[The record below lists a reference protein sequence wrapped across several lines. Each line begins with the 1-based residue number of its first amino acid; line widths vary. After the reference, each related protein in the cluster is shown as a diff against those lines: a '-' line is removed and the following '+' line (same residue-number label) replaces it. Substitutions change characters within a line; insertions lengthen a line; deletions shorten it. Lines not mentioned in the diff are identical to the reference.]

1 MTIIQQTNKP
11 FTYLIGWSEL
21 NKYYYGVRYSKNCQ
35 PESLWTTYFTSSN
48 YVNEYREKY
57 GEPDIIQVRK
67 VFDNEQ
73 DACSWE
79 YKVLSKVLNS
89 DKRDMWINKAVGHNE
104 YAIDNEVKEKISKS
118 RKKYIENRTPEQAER
133 DYQARLKAGA
143 SKESRQKISQK
154 AKERF
159 QNEEYRNHFK
169 EKYWENCEYNEKIS
183 KRVTEFYTDENNK
196 KEWLKSVQSDEYRQW
211 HSENNRKRFSDP
223 NERKRVSDTLKET
236 LSSDA
241 KRQDMSEKAK
251 ASSGNRLAT
260 RYLNKI
266 DNDTIIKLSID
277 EIYNH
282 VKGLLKDTSFDE
294 ERLMKNI
301 KKKKSI

>member
-67 VFDNEQ
+67 VFNNEQ
-73 DACSWE
+73 DACTWE
-79 YKVLSKVLNS
+79 YKFLSKVLNS

-104 YAIDNEVKEKISKS
+104 YAIDDEVKEKISKS

-133 DYQARLKAGA
+133 DYQARLKASA

-154 AKERF
+154 VKERF
-159 QNEEYRNHFK
+159 QNEEYRKHF
-169 EKYWENCEYNEKIS
+169 EEN
-183 KRVTEFYTDENNK
+183 VWTEENTMRLRKSHLDMMNDPLK
-196 KEWLKSVQSDEYRQW
+196 KSEWLKSVQSDEYRQW

-236 LSSDA
+236 LSSGV

-251 ASSGNRLAT
+251 ASNGNRLAT

-277 EIYNH
+277 EIYNN

-301 KKKKSI
+301 KKKKSV